1 MMVQEIQRVVQ
12 KITRFDNDG
21 TRKVNYDIKV
31 QIKSVMSPIV
41 GKTNSY
47 IRNSSH
53 FVERISEI
61 ELQEVDRLV
70 SFDVKS
76 LFTMVPI
83 DDSLRI
89 IRDRLVVDDT
99 LDERTTLT
107 IDEICDLTN
116 LCLRSTYFR
125 FNDCFYEQK
134 DGTAMGSPLSPV
146 VANIFMEVFEGTA
159 LVTCDLPPKL
169 WLRYVDDTFAV

>member
-1 MMVQEIQRVVQ
+1 
-12 KITRFDNDG
+12 
-21 TRKVNYDIKV
+21 
-31 QIKSVMSPIV
+31 MSPIV

-53 FVERISEI
+53 FVDRILEI

-70 SFDVKS
+70 IFDVKS

-107 IDEICDLTN
+107 YN
-116 LCLRSTYFR
+116 
-125 FNDCFYEQK
+125 
-134 DGTAMGSPLSPV
+134 
-146 VANIFMEVFEGTA
+146 
-159 LVTCDLPPKL
+159 
-169 WLRYVDDTFAV
+169 

>member
-1 MMVQEIQRVVQ
+1 
-12 KITRFDNDG
+12 
-21 TRKVNYDIKV
+21 
-31 QIKSVMSPIV
+31 
-41 GKTNSY
+41 
-47 IRNSSH
+47 
-53 FVERISEI
+53 
-61 ELQEVDRLV
+61 
-70 SFDVKS
+70 
-76 LFTMVPI
+76 MVPI

-116 LCLRSTYFR
+116 LCLRSTFFR

-146 VANIFMEVFEGTA
+146 VANIFMEDFEGTA

-169 WLRYVDDTFAV
+169 WLRYVDDTFVVWQHGENHLGEFLEHLNGLHTRIDFTMEEEVSGKLPFLDVYTS